1 MKKEKSCG
9 AIIFR
14 KYQDKYQYVLV
25 KQKFGLH
32 FGFPKGHVEHNE
44 SEVMTA
50 VREVKEETGLDVE
63 IYDQIKGHTR
73 YSPRPGVIKDV
84 VYFLAK
90 AKSFVLDKQ
99 EEEIA
104 EAIWVDE
111 TDVLDKLSF
120 KSDKNLF
127 KYIKD
132 QTKFGN

>member
-1 MKKEKSCG
+1 MRKEKSCG

-32 FGFPKGHVEHNE
+32 FGFPKGHVEKNE
-44 SEVMTA
+44 SEIMTA

-63 IYDQIKGHTR
+63 IFDQFKGQTQ
-73 YSPRPGVIKDV
+73 YSPRPGVIKNV

-90 AKSFVLDKQ
+90 AKTYVLNRQ

-111 TDVLDKLSF
+111 TDVVDMLSF
-120 KSDKNLF
+120 KSDEHVF
-127 KYIKD
+127 KSLKD
-132 QTKFGN
+132 HIKFGN